1 MCIRDRVSTQSTG
14 ISATS
19 NMVWHVV
26 KDSDEGTAHGLRYAV
41 SYAQGDRNEMED
53 THVMKP
59 AVQPNGELL
68 SYFAVF
74 DGHGGKIVSDSCA
87 KAMPELCNKH
97 LKGEVT
103 VDTIRKALRN
113 GCFDMDH
120 SLQPV
125 RGRTMTCGSTGI
137 MGYITNSHYVIANV
151 GDSRCIL
158 VRRSG
163 KMQRVVALSEDH
175 KPNNAE
181 EIARIGNAGGFVET
195 TVRSFNGKQVSCSR
209 VNGRLAVARAF
220 GDFDLKQNRG
230 LPASQQMVS
239 CEPEVRVEEVAQGD
253 VLIMACDGIW
263 DVMNNQEVGEFVVD
277 AMDALADDV
286 KAACEV
292 LVERAYALGST
303 DNMTAMIVSV
313 GASCPPA

>member
-158 VRRSG
+158 VRRSVG
-163 KMQRVVALSEDH
+163 ECALHLLDCWFAGED
-175 KPNNAE
+175 A
-181 EIARIGNAGGFVET
+181 AGGGTLRGPQAEQRRGDRADRERRR
-195 TVRSFNGKQVSCSR
+195 VR
-209 VNGRLAVARAF
+209 
-220 GDFDLKQNRG
+220 
-230 LPASQQMVS
+230 
-239 CEPEVRVEEVAQGD
+239 
-253 VLIMACDGIW
+253 
-263 DVMNNQEVGEFVVD
+263 
-277 AMDALADDV
+277 
-286 KAACEV
+286 
-292 LVERAYALGST
+292 
-303 DNMTAMIVSV
+303 
-313 GASCPPA
+313 